1 MTIFGREPAFW
12 VGLVGAALTLVGTL
26 GIGLDG
32 DVAVLW
38 TAAFGAATGAVIAAL
53 TRPIAPGA
61 FLGLVT
67 AIVALVGYYGLH
79 VSDETVNALNSLIL
93 VILPLAAVRP
103 QVAPVTEGANA

>member
-1 MTIFGREPAFW
+1 
-12 VGLVGAALTLVGTL
+12 
-26 GIGLDG
+26 
-32 DVAVLW
+32 
-38 TAAFGAATGAVIAAL
+38 
-53 TRPIAPGA
+53 
-61 FLGLVT
+61 VT